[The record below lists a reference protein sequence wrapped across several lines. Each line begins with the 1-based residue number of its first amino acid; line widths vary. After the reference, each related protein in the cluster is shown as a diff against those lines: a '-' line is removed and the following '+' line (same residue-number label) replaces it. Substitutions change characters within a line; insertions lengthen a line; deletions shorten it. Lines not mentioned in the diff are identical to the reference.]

1 VIRAKAAA
9 ALAAT
14 IACMLEA
21 AALGAAASPAGPST
35 VKGACTSTDGWGMC
49 SRCEVA
55 LRHDLELPETGSLI
69 GACPRMAPGRYGLA
83 VAVPVKLVP
92 PLAGSGADSGPTF
105 FQIHASITA
114 RALDG
119 RGGESD
125 LIPVA
130 APASWSWWKPS
141 GAPIDRDDVLELER
155 GTAVQV
161 SFRLDDAQYYLPN
174 QTQGDAHHDGK
185 LMVDPGTVIRLTRL
199 PASAAE
205 AKAPREPD
213 LSDSTLAKI
222 TPGRTRKAQVEALL
236 GKPTHEAKHGDEEHP
251 ANDVWDYRGHDSG
264 VHVEFDAHDVVA
276 IIAKIPDESR
286 SAAARVATPPPAS
299 AKP

>member
-1 VIRAKAAA
+1 VISVKAAA
-9 ALAAT
+9 ALMVVPL
-14 IACMLEA
+14 ACM
-21 AALGAAASPAGPST
+21 LGAAAFGAAASAGSPSI
-35 VKGACTSTDGWGMC
+35 VKGACTSTDGSGAC

-55 LRHDLELPETGSLI
+55 LKRDLELSEASSLI
-69 GACPRMAPGRYGLA
+69 GACPRMAPGRYGLD

-92 PLAGSGADSGPTF
+92 PSADSGPTF
-105 FQIHASITA
+105 FQIHASFAA
-114 RALDG
+114 RARDG
-119 RGGESD
+119 RGNESA
-125 LIPVA
+125 LMPEA

-141 GAPIDRDDVLELER
+141 GAAIDRDDVLQLER
-155 GTAVQV
+155 GAAVQV

-185 LMVDPGTVIRLTRL
+185 LLVNPGTVIRLTLL
-199 PASAAE
+199 PAQTAQV
-205 AKAPREPD
+205 KLPREPD

-236 GKPTHEAKHGDEEHP
+236 GKPSHEAKHGDEEHP
-251 ANDVWDYRGHDSG
+251 ANDVWDYRGHDSS
-264 VHVEFDAHDVVA
+264 VHVEFDSHDVVA

>member
-9 ALAAT
+9 ALTVA
-14 IACMLEA
+14 IACMLGA
-21 AALGAAASPAGPST
+21 AALSAAASPGSPSI
-35 VKGACTSTDGWGMC
+35 VKGACTSTDGSGAC

-92 PLAGSGADSGPTF
+92 PSANSGADSGPTF
-105 FQIHASITA
+105 FQIHASLTA
-114 RALDG
+114 RTRDG
-119 RGGESD
+119 RGSESD
-125 LIPVA
+125 LLPVA

-141 GAPIDRDDVLELER
+141 GAAIDRDDVLELER

-185 LMVDPGTVIRLTRL
+185 LLVNPGTVIRLTRL
-199 PASAAE
+199 PALA
-205 AKAPREPD
+205 AKAKTPSEPD
-213 LSDSTLAKI
+213 LSDSTVAKI

-236 GKPTHEAKHGDEEHP
+236 GKPSHEAKHGDEEHP
-251 ANDVWDYRGHDSG
+251 ANDVWDYRGHDFG
-264 VHVEFDAHDVVA
+264 VHVEFDSHDVVA
-276 IIAKIPDESR
+276 IIAKIPDDSR